1 MFGFS
6 KYFSDYNNIFVLI
19 KRITRRKASCVMI
32 SKVIFPLHDESID
45 DMSFL
50 SCDSILIEHAI
61 NIFRKYHTICE
72 NTQLLYYSALI
83 D

>member
-1 MFGFS
+1 MS
-6 KYFSDYNNIFVLI
+6 PSTKYFSDYKNIFVLI

-61 NIFRKYHTICE
+61 YIFGYITIAKKYRFQ
-72 NTQLLYYSALI
+72 NNP
-83 D
+83 